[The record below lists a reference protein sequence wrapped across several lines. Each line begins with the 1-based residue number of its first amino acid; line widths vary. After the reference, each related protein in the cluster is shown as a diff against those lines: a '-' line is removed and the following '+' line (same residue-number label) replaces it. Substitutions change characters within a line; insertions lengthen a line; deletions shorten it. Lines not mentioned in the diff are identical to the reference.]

1 MQRFI
6 LNKIG
11 NQVHRMNNK
20 NLMKKSVLL
29 GATLG
34 LLCSAPSLSF
44 AKEYYK
50 WVDSKGTTHYTTTP
64 PPKSSKS
71 RGKIDTYGYRTS
83 IPATS
88 TAQQNSSNTSSNN
101 NSSTANPAQAP
112 TTSNTPQTQSMDSQQ
127 RDANAALQNGAVER
141 VDVR

>member
-88 TAQQNSSNTSSNN
+88 TAQQNSSNTSSNT
-101 NSSTANPAQAP
+101 SNPAQAP

-141 VDVR
+141 VVDVR

>member
-88 TAQQNSSNTSSNN
+88 TAQQNSSNTTSNT
-101 NSSTANPAQAP
+101 SNPAQAP

>member
-50 WVDSKGTTHYTTTP
+50 WIDSKGTTHYTTTP

-88 TAQQNSSNTSSNN
+88 TAQQNSSNTTSNT
-101 NSSTANPAQAP
+101 STAQAP

>member
-1 MQRFI
+1 
-6 LNKIG
+6 
-11 NQVHRMNNK
+11 
-20 NLMKKSVLL
+20 MKKSVLL

-83 IPATS
+83 TPTTS
-88 TAQQNSSNTSSNN
+88 TAQQNSSNTTSNT
-101 NSSTANPAQAP
+101 SNPAQAP

>member
-1 MQRFI
+1 
-6 LNKIG
+6 
-11 NQVHRMNNK
+11 MNNK

-88 TAQQNSSNTSSNN
+88 TAQQNSSNTSSNT
-101 NSSTANPAQAP
+101 SNPAQAP